1 MTFKLNQKIQKEP
14 SRQKEQPIQKPRGRE
29 HNELKL
35 SVKKK
40 EWLEPV
46 GWKQRADAE
55 GAPGWTGE
63 PDH

>member
-46 GWKQRADAE
+46 GWE
-55 GAPGWTGE
+55 
-63 PDH
+63 